1 MATYLREHQILVNKK
16 LIIPKYQLQKGM
28 IVSGRYV
35 SQEGGSSDYIVLVL
49 QPNYEKKLHGLS
61 LKEVKPNVIKNLAN
75 EVGTKLVYGN
85 RFKQLQ
91 IPKLQMHV
99 SSYRFYNSKLKN
111 TMESEFNTSYR
122 TFNLSGFTS
131 LMLLDYNF

>member
-1 MATYLREHQILVNKK
+1 MATYLNEHKININKK
-16 LIIPKYQLQKGM
+16 IIIPKYQLQKGM
-28 IVSGRYV
+28 IVSGKYN

-61 LKEVKPNVIKNLAN
+61 LKEFKPNVIKNLAN
-75 EVGTKLVYGN
+75 KVGTKLVYGS

-91 IPKLQMHV
+91 IPKLQMNV
-99 SSYRFYNSKLKN
+99 SSYRFYNSILKN

-122 TFNLSGFTS
+122 TFNLNGFSS
-131 LMLLDYNF
+131 LMLLDYNL